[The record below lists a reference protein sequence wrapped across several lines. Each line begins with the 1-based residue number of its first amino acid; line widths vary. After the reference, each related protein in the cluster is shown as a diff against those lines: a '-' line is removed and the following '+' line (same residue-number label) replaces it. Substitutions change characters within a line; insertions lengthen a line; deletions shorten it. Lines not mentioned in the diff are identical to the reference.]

1 MLESVGNLELGTNP
15 ARFSH
20 YEHPGFPSV
29 QSGVKT
35 HAVSVLIVKPASV
48 HKSPRGRSR
57 FLFSLSSFANYL
69 HFPSFKIFNE
79 THSLAGADGHLYH
92 GVWRSYGKEVSS
104 FLLRCGF

>member
-1 MLESVGNLELGTNP
+1 MGNLELGTNP

-79 THSLAGADGHLYH
+79 TQKTFKTGA
-92 GVWRSYGKEVSS
+92 VSS
-104 FLLRCGF
+104 IFSLRRLRQRFRGTASGTQD